1 MKPVALLLLCT
12 LVLRVGAQESATL
25 KLTKTIALPGVK
37 GRFDHFAFDAKGH
50 RLFVAALGNNT
61 LEVIDTAEGKRLKTI
76 SGLHKPTGVLYL
88 AGQNQIAVANGDD
101 GTLKVFDG
109 ASYELVKSLGSL
121 DDADNL
127 RFDAKTKQMFLG
139 YGDGALAVI
148 DSATMKQTGS
158 IKFAAHPESFQV
170 EMHGSRIFVNH
181 PDAKQIAV
189 IDRDKQTVTG
199 TWPTEKFHANFPMAL
214 DEASHR
220 LFIGCRQPARL
231 VVFDTST
238 GRPVT
243 DLALSGDTDD
253 LFYDSKLKRLYVS
266 CGEGFIDVIEQW
278 NADAYKSRERI
289 PTRTGA
295 RTCFFSPSTGELYL
309 AVPQQGN
316 EAAELRVFQ
325 IQP

>member
-37 GRFDHFAFDAKGH
+37 GRFDHFAVDAKGH

-76 SGLHKPTGVLYL
+76 SGLHKPTGALYL

-101 GTLKVFDG
+101 GTLKLFDG
-109 ASYELVKSLGSL
+109 DSYALVKTLGSL

-148 DSATMKQTGS
+148 YSATMKQTGS
-158 IKFAAHPESFQV
+158 IKLAAHPESFQL
-170 EMHGSRIFVNH
+170 EAQGSRIFVNL

-189 IDRDKQTVTG
+189 IDRDKQTVIA
-199 TWPTEKFHANFPMAL
+199 TWPMEKFHANFPMAL

-220 LFIGCRQPARL
+220 LFVGCRQPARL

-253 LFYDSKLKRLYVS
+253 LFYDAKLKRLYVS
-266 CGEGFIDVIEQW
+266 CGEGFIDVIEQQS
-278 NADAYKSRERI
+278 ADSYQRRERI
-289 PTRTGA
+289 STRTGA
-295 RTCFFSPSTGELYL
+295 RTCFFSPSTGQLYL
-309 AVPQQGN
+309 AVPQHGN